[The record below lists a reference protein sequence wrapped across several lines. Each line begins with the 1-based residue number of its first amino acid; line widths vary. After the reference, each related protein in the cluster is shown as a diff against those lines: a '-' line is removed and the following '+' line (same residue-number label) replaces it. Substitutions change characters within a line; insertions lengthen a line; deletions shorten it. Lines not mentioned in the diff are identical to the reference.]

1 MTPTFSIQ
9 TQRTARMVAHLFA
22 CLALTTVS
30 GLVAADPDQ
39 SRLAPPPGDG
49 WQLLSAPVAKAPVV
63 QIAMVTPAAHV
74 AAAAPI
80 LTAAPA
86 APAAPAARKPAIGG
100 AAPSALPGAAAP
112 SPVGSLDVAPVVV
125 PSQGGATAAGGIL
138 SFTITPQDINLRNAL
153 DRWLQ
158 QQGWQLAW
166 KIDDDLPLEFN
177 ATFSGDFKSVLT
189 QVMQATN
196 HMRTPTRVC
205 KHTNNVIRV
214 VARAANCQE

>member
-1 MTPTFSIQ
+1 MAS
-9 TQRTARMVAHLFA
+9 
-22 CLALTTVS
+22 
-30 GLVAADPDQ
+30 
-39 SRLAPPPGDG
+39 
-49 WQLLSAPVAKAPVV
+49 
-63 QIAMVTPAAHV
+63 
-74 AAAAPI
+74 
-80 LTAAPA
+80 
-86 APAAPAARKPAIGG
+86 
-100 AAPSALPGAAAP
+100 
-112 SPVGSLDVAPVVV
+112 SLDVATVVV
-125 PSQGGATAAGGIL
+125 APSGATGAPEGVSTL
-138 SFTITPQDINLRNAL
+138 TITPQDINLRNAL

-177 ATFSGDFKSVLT
+177 ASFSGDFKSVLT